1 MPQLKAA
8 AALNFPL
15 LVIETSPFAG
25 LLKIKNSRTQH

>member
-15 LVIETSPFAG
+15 LVIETTSPFAG
-25 LLKIKNSRTQH
+25 LLKIKKH